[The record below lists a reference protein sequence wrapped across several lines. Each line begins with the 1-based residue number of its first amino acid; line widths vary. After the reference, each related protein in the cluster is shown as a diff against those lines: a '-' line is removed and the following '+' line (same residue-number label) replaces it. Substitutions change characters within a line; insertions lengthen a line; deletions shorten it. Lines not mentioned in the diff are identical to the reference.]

1 MARVMPHLPRR
12 PQGFGLVELMVAVA
26 IGLVAILVIT
36 SVFLQAQRHNRT
48 TTGAANAQETAL
60 IALVAIERDLRMAG
74 IGLIGAGCARVNTY
88 VAAMSP
94 PRFDFSAL
102 PVTIARDDETD
113 SDRIGVTY
121 GGSAFGNSPTSLAFT
136 MTRSSDPLSVENG
149 NGFAVGDVILLSQ
162 GPASRCSLLRA
173 SGAAVPAGGVWRVPH
188 AAPPEDIFPGGG
200 YATGARVANMGAL
213 VRREY
218 FVENGSL
225 MMREL
230 GAPDSTEPPVNPVPL
245 VSGVVALRAQYG
257 RDPASDGN
265 VRFDLTPPAS
275 TEELVA
281 IRIAVVARS
290 SQRERETVSEETLR
304 LWHDAT
310 EADGGVLKL
319 KDEEARRH
327 RYRVYQTVIPLR
339 NVIWNKP

>member
-1 MARVMPHLPRR
+1 MVREIPHLRR
-12 PQGFGLVELMVAVA
+12 RRRGFGLVELMVAVA

-48 TTGAANAQETAL
+48 TTGAASAQENAL
-60 IALVAIERDLRMAG
+60 IALVTVERDLRMAG
-74 IGLIGAGCARVNTY
+74 IGLIGSGCARVNTY

-94 PRFDFSAL
+94 PAFDFSAL
-102 PVTIARDDETD
+102 PVTIARDAATN
-113 SDRIGVTY
+113 SDRIRVTY

-149 NGFAVGDVILLSQ
+149 NGFAAGDVLLLSQ
-162 GPASRCSLLRA
+162 APANCSLLRA
-173 SGAAVPAGGVWRVPH
+173 SGAAVLAGGVWTIPH
-188 AAPPEDIFPGGG
+188 AAPPENIFPSGG
-200 YATGARVANMGAL
+200 YATGARIASMGAM

-218 FVENGSL
+218 FVDNGSL
-225 MMREL
+225 MMRDL
-230 GAPDSTEPPVNPVPL
+230 NAPDSTEPPVNPVPL

-257 RDPASDGN
+257 RDAHGD

-275 TEELVA
+275 ADELVA

-290 SQRERETVSEETLR
+290 SQRERETVSDAKLR
-304 LWHDAT
+304 LWYDAT
-310 EADGGVLKL
+310 AADGGELEL
-319 KDEEARRH
+319 TEEEARRH

-339 NVIWNKP
+339 NVIWNTP